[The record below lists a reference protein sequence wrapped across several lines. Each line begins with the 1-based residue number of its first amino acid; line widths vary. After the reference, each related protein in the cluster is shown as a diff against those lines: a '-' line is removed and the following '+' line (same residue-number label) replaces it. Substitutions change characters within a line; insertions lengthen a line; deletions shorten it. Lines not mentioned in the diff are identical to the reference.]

1 MLRFILVNASHIAFK
16 KSKKLRSKYLSIVRR
31 VGKNRA
37 IVAIARILAEII
49 FTMLRNNSEFMDRI
63 DSLTER
69 KMKSMNQK
77 VMNAKAS
84 DSIAQSVK
92 LIRKRLLTKSSE
104 QLFS

>member
-1 MLRFILVNASHIAFK
+1 M
-16 KSKKLRSKYLSIVRR
+16 RR
-31 VGKNRA
+31 VGRNRA
-37 IVAIARILAEII
+37 IVAVARILAEII

-77 VMNAKAS
+77 VMDAKAS
-84 DSIAQSVK
+84 YNIAQSVK
-92 LIRKRLLTKSSE
+92 LIRERLFTKSSE

>member
-1 MLRFILVNASHIAFK
+1 MLRFILGNASHIAVK
-16 KSKKLRSKYLSIVRR
+16 RSKKLWSKYLSIVRR

-37 IVAIARILAEII
+37 IVAVARILAEII
-49 FTMLRNNSEFMDRI
+49 FTMLKNNSEFMDRI

-77 VMNAKAS
+77 VMDAKAS
-84 DSIAQSVK
+84 YNIAQSVK
-92 LIRKRLLTKSSE
+92 LIRERLLTKSSE